1 MWMNIFPPP
10 DQILNPFP
18 FYAQMRKSNPIVY
31 DDKNKVWGIYRY
43 EDIQSVLTNYRHFSS
58 DFQKL
63 ISIEQA
69 QMNQH
74 IQNKKE
80 QERESV
86 RPSILTSDPPY
97 HNKLRSVISSTFT
110 STTIRRLR
118 PRIEEISHDMIDNV
132 IERGS
137 MDLIND
143 LAYPLPVTVI
153 AELLG
158 IPSDDQDAFKRWAD
172 ELIGSTTSSNSN
184 LPIDKRSEQIFKR
197 VQTEMDS
204 YFINIIEKRKVD
216 KVPRNDLI
224 SNLLKAEMDGNKL
237 TEDEILAF
245 CSLLLL
251 AGHVTTVNLIGNM
264 MRSLIDYPNQLEK
277 LLVHHNGHMISK
289 DNPNDYPLISSAI
302 DETLRYR
309 SPVQALIRFAAEDVV
324 IGEQRIERGQRLIIW
339 IGSANRD
346 ESIFDDAEKFYIN
359 RSFSKNAHL
368 AFGYGIHYC
377 LGSALASLEAQ
388 VVLKVILDRLKNIK
402 YPEDYKEESLSPLY
416 GTFFHGV
423 KSLPLTFKPAKMRV
437 RSK

>member
-18 FYAQMRKSNPIVY
+18 FYAQMRKSNPVVY
-31 DDKNKVWGIYRY
+31 DDKNKVWGIFRY

-63 ISIEQA
+63 INIEQA

-97 HNKLRSVISSTFT
+97 HNKLRSVISSAFT
-110 STTIRRLR
+110 STTIGRLR

-158 IPSDDQDAFKRWAD
+158 IPSDDQDAFKIWAD

-204 YFINIIEKRKVD
+204 YFIDIIEKRKVD
-216 KVPRNDLI
+216 KVPSNDLI
-224 SNLLKAEMDGNKL
+224 SNLLKAEMDGNRL

-264 MRSLIDYPNQLEK
+264 IRSLIDNPSQLEK